1 MKKKI
6 ALVIIVFILLMLMN
20 MVHAETKENP
30 PEDIEQLFDGYCREL
45 LKLYPE
51 YATQLGITEEMGYK
65 IEKDKLTDVSDAAL
79 DRLYALKRKYRR
91 WLDTY
96 DRNKLTPSQRYAAD
110 ILILDL
116 DNDLTFPGRA

>member
-65 IEKDKLTDVSDAAL
+65 IEKATVSP
-79 DRLYALKRKYRR
+79 LKE
-91 WLDTY
+91 L
-96 DRNKLTPSQRYAAD
+96 
-110 ILILDL
+110 
-116 DNDLTFPGRA
+116 NDSFSKNTFAQIKVFL